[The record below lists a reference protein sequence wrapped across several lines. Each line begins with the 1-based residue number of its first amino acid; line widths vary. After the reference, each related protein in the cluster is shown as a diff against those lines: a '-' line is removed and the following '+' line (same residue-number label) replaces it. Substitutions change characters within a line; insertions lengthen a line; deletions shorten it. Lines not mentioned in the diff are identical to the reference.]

1 MDRDNS
7 KWEALH
13 REIDVMLKTYE
24 WHFQDRPDV
33 TWDMRNDL
41 QAFLFCL
48 ISGEEDVSEKQVA
61 FVNCCMDLNLS
72 VKQARDIVARIRG
85 LEIEKTLP
93 KTFFALKEQK
103 EKEEQVL
110 ISWYIDVV
118 QKIGC
123 QYFVDFPQAAYL
135 SHKLFVSYVVML
147 NNFEKNCTGRI
158 THPCERMSYQ
168 MPQPPQKREEG
179 ESLDDMLAQLNEL
192 IGLQSMKKEVGSLI
206 NFIRVQNKRK
216 ENGMILS
223 PLSLHLVF
231 SGNPGTG
238 KTTVARLLSKIYCKL
253 GVISKGH
260 LKEVDRSDLVGA
272 YVGQTAPKVQ
282 AVIEEALGGI
292 LFIDEAYSLV
302 VDKGGN
308 DYGKEAI
315 EILLKAMEDHRDDLV
330 VIVAGYPDLMEQFL
344 ASNPGLRS
352 RFNRFIK
359 FEDYKPREMADI
371 FVSMC
376 QKQGYTCGVG
386 VIEHV
391 YQFFLERYNSRDR
404 NFANAR
410 DVRNF
415 FELALS
421 NQANRLATDNDLTR
435 EELETLE
442 IADVADIQLG

>member
-1 MDRDNS
+1 MDMYNNEW
-7 KWEALH
+7 KTLH
-13 REIDVMLKTYE
+13 GEIDMMLKTYE
-24 WHFQDRPDV
+24 WHFQDQSDV
-33 TWDMRNDL
+33 TWAMRNDL
-41 QAFLFCL
+41 QAFIFCL
-48 ISGEEDVSEKQVA
+48 IGGEEDVSEKQMA

-72 VKQARDIVARIRG
+72 MGTMRDIMARVRG

-93 KTFFALKEQK
+93 KTFLALKERNEQK
-103 EKEEQVL
+103 FM
-110 ISWYIDVV
+110 SWYIDVV

-147 NNFEKNCTGRI
+147 NNYEKNCMGRI

-179 ESLDDMLAQLNEL
+179 ESLEDMLGQLHEL

-352 RFNRFIK
+352 RFNRFIN
-359 FEDYKPREMADI
+359 FADYKPREMADI

-386 VIEHV
+386 VEEHV